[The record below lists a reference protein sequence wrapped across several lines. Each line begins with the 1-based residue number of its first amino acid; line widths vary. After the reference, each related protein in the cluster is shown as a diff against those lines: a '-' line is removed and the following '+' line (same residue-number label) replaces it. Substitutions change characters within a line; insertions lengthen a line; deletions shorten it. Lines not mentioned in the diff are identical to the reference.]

1 MDFIDTHC
9 HMDSILERLE
19 LPDFA
24 AFKSRYLSANMGAN
38 LGPEGGVPPAEAG
51 ASPAETGVS
60 PVHFGGCI
68 TISCDPDSVEP
79 ALALMR
85 SEGVYGAFGIH
96 PHDAKAYGPEL
107 EAKLRA
113 AMANPKT
120 LAWGEIGLDY
130 HYNMSPPEVQRE
142 VFARQIR
149 MAVESGKPLI
159 IHTREAEADTLEIM
173 EREAP
178 KDWKIHVHCFTSSQ
192 DMAERLLAGFPGLC
206 LGFTGIV
213 TFKNAQELQQVAK
226 TTPMDRL
233 LLETD
238 GPYLAPIPYRG
249 KPAHPGHIPFIAQK
263 LAEIKGVPVEEVY
276 AAARENTRRIYGI

>member
-9 HMDSILERLE
+9 HLDNILQKLE
-19 LPDFA
+19 MPDFP
-24 AFKSRYLSANMGAN
+24 AFRSRFL
-38 LGPEGGVPPAEAG
+38 PAD
-51 ASPAETGVS
+51 
-60 PVHFGGCI
+60 FGGCI
-68 TISCDPDSVEP
+68 TISCDPDSIDA

-85 SEGVYGAFGIH
+85 EPLVHGAFGIH

-107 EAKLRA
+107 ETRLSG

-120 LAWGEIGLDY
+120 VAWGEIGLDY

-149 MAVESGKPLI
+149 MGIEHGKPLI
-159 IHTREAEADTLEIM
+159 IHTREAEADTLEVLG
-173 EREAP
+173 REAP
-178 KDWKIHVHCFTSSQ
+178 PDWKIHVHCFTSSP
-192 DMAERLLAGFPGLC
+192 DMAEKLLARFPNLC

-213 TFKNAQELQQVAK
+213 TFKNAQELQAVAK
-226 TTPMDRL
+226 ATPLDRL

-238 GPYLAPIPYRG
+238 GPYLAPIPHRG

-263 LAEIKGVPVEEVY
+263 IAELKNVPVEAVY